1 MSCSAR
7 LPVYILVIGSLFPQ
21 NAVLV
26 LFMVYGIGVLF
37 AVLFSL
43 LFKKTIFRKT
53 EAPFVMELPPYRM
66 PTHHAIFRHMWFRAS
81 QYLKKMGGII
91 LVASVLIWALGYFPR
106 NNNASAH
113 LTEELAAVEAQMK
126 LNDVTGEKENNIELT
141 DQHHQILLQIES
153 ERQENSYI
161 GRIGKF
167 IQPVMEPLGFDWRLS
182 VSLVAGVAAKEVVV
196 STMSVL
202 FASDHTISEGRISS
216 IKQPPGKTLGEHLTS
231 DSNGVPVLNPV
242 TGFAFLMFVLLYFPC
257 VAVMAAIRKETGGW
271 KWALF
276 TAGYTTTVA
285 WMVAF
290 AVVQIGGLFY

>member
-1 MSCSAR
+1 
-7 LPVYILVIGSLFPQ
+7 
-21 NAVLV
+21 
-26 LFMVYGIGVLF
+26 
-37 AVLFSL
+37 
-43 LFKKTIFRKT
+43 
-53 EAPFVMELPPYRM
+53 LPPYRM

-91 LVASVLIWALGYFPR
+91 LIASVLIWALGYFPR
-106 NNNASAH
+106 KSKASAH
-113 LTEELAAVEAQMK
+113 LTEKLAAIENQMQHSPDIATQTAADSLALRAQHS
-126 LNDVTGEKENNIELT
+126 D
-141 DQHHQILLQIES
+141 ILRQIES

-202 FASDHTISEGRISS
+202 FAGDHKNTDGRISAITQKPENTLS
-216 IKQPPGKTLGEHLTS
+216 QHLSDDSGGK
-231 DSNGVPVLNPV
+231 PILNPL

-257 VAVMAAIRKETGGW
+257 VAVVAAIRKETGGW

-276 TAGYTTTVA
+276 TVGYTTAVA
-285 WMVAF
+285 WLVAF
-290 AVVQIGGLFY
+290 AVVQIGGLFIN